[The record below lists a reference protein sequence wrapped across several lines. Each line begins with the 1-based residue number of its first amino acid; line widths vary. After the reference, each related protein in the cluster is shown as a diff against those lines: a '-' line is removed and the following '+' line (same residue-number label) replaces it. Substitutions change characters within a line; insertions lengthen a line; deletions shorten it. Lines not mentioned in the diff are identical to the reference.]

1 MISDATHQKEEKEE
15 ELHISELERKR
26 KKDEMD
32 DYSMYHKHSLS
43 CDSILII
50 TVISRFLAKFPLL
63 RATLSRLASSTSEV
77 WYWDMK
83 ILALDFLSV
92 SVIYQRKPRK

>member
-1 MISDATHQKEEKEE
+1 MLSDATYQKEEKEE

-43 CDSILII
+43 SDCILII
-50 TVISRFLAKFPLL
+50 TVISRFLVKFPLL
-63 RATLSRLASSTSEV
+63 RAILSRSPAQLQKSGTG
-77 WYWDMK
+77 
-83 ILALDFLSV
+83 I
-92 SVIYQRKPRK
+92 